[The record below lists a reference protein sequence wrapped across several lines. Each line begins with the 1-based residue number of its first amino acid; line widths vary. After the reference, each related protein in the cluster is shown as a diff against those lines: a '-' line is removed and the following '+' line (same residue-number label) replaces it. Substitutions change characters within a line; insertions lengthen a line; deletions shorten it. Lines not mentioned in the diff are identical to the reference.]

1 MSLTAVG
8 LNHTTAPVEL
18 REQLAVP
25 REELETH
32 LDGLIRSAR
41 LEEVMLLSTCNRVE
55 VYAVH
60 GEQRSHDYVVDA
72 LAELRGVR
80 SRDMRSHAFARGNDD
95 AARHI
100 FRVTASL
107 ESMVLGEPQILG
119 QVKDAYRAAR
129 DAGTVGSVLDRC
141 LTMAFRGAKRV
152 RNETLV
158 STGAAS
164 VASVS
169 VDLAVSIFGDLV
181 GQRVLVVG
189 AGLMAQ
195 QAAMHL
201 RGAGAGSMV
210 VVNRS
215 EARGRTLAEA
225 VGGRYVEW
233 SRLEAEL
240 AETDI
245 VVTST
250 GAKTPVIDRGM
261 VRRAI
266 RARRGKPLFL
276 VDIAVPR
283 DVDPRV
289 GRLSQVYLYNVDDLQ
304 AIVQE
309 NLQSRAA
316 HAEQASV
323 LVDQEVDAFLRWT
336 RSRAVAPVLK
346 KLEDHAVDIRDREVG
361 RALARLGEL
370 SPEQRKVIESLG
382 HAIVRKMLHHPL
394 SAVREAGEEGSSELA
409 GAVARLFPLEGAD
422 DDTPPPEEDDQ

>member
-1 MSLTAVG
+1 MSLAAVG

-25 REELETH
+25 REELDTH
-32 LDGLIRSAR
+32 LEGLIRTAR
-41 LEEVMLLSTCNRVE
+41 LEEVILLSTCNRVE
-55 VYAVH
+55 VYAVQKEAR
-60 GEQRSHDYVVDA
+60 GSDYLVDA

-80 SRDMRSHAFARGNDD
+80 SRDMRSHAFARGDD
-95 AARHI
+95 AAARHI

-129 DAGTVGSVLDRC
+129 NAGTVGSVLDRC

-152 RNETLV
+152 RSETAV
-158 STGAAS
+158 STGASS

-169 VDLAVSIFGDLV
+169 VDLAASIFGDLI

-189 AGLMAQ
+189 AGAMAQ

-201 RGAGAGSMV
+201 RGAGVASIV

-215 EARGRTLAEA
+215 QARGRTLAEA
-225 VGGRYVEW
+225 VRGRYVEW

-250 GAKTPVIDRGM
+250 GAQQAVIDRRM
-261 VRRAI
+261 VRRTL

-316 HAEQASV
+316 HAEAASL
-323 LVDQEVDAFLRWT
+323 LVDEEVDAFLRWS
-336 RSRAVAPVLK
+336 RSRAVAPVLRN
-346 KLEDHAVDIRDREVG
+346 LETHATGIRDREVA
-361 RALARLGEL
+361 RAISRMGDL
-370 SPEQRKVIESLG
+370 SPEQQRVLEAMG

-394 SAVREAGEEGSSELA
+394 TAVREAGESGSSELA
-409 GAVARLFPLEGAD
+409 GAVARLFPIEGDAD
-422 DDTPPPEEDDQ
+422 APLPEEDDQ